1 MLVFNRTE
9 LFILEA
15 LGEHQAVGIFALAFG
30 LSLQLTAPADA
41 LLLPMLPAVAG
52 IVSEWPERAREAFGR
67 STRVSAVVC
76 GAILATVTPLL
87 VSLIPVIY
95 GRAFEAAAWMVVPL
109 AMMALLRSVTNPVTA
124 FTLARQKAGVRLRAN
139 VAALVVD
146 LLLAVALIPLLGV
159 WGAVIAAVGAQAVA
173 VIWLAANEPFV
184 VAARPNGLWS
194 LYGAFVVGAGAA
206 GTALILGRAM
216 EPAGV
221 AAAAT
226 AAALWGGLFFFV
238 AIRLTGSGMSQRDL
252 EAFLPALPT
261 PARRAFAALLQP
273 LTARD

>member
-30 LSLQLTAPADA
+30 LSLQLTA
-41 LLLPMLPAVAG
+41 
-52 IVSEWPERAREAFGR
+52 PERAREAFGR

-238 AIRLTGSGMSQRDL
+238 AIRLTGSGIRDL